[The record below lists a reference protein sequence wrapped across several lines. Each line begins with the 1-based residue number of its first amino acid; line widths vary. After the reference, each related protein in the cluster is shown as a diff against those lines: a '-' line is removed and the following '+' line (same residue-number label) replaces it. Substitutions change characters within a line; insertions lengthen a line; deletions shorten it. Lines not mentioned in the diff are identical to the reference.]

1 MADIDIS
8 QNHTLGKD
16 TARQKATEVIGRIK
30 SEIGLDGTWSGDV
43 FNISKPVTGTF
54 TVTDTAV
61 RVQINLSFLMRAMK
75 GTIGDQIKGELRTAL
90 G

>member
-1 MADIDIS
+1 MADIDITH
-8 QNHTLGKD
+8 NHSLGKD
-16 TARQKATEVIGRIK
+16 TAKQKASEVLARVK
-30 SEIGLDGTWSGDV
+30 SKTGLDGTWSGDV

-75 GTIGDQIKGELRTAL
+75 GTIEDQIKGELRTAL